1 MKKNVKNLFG
11 GLIVTITFVMGI
23 TGCGNNKDENKQ
35 LSLVSLD
42 INPSIELFVNN
53 DGIIQ
58 NVNGINDEAKN
69 ILKDLDLSNDSLE
82 EGISEIIEE
91 TIEKGYIKNIEENDI
106 LVSIDG
112 TSVDQ
117 TLILREKTKTAI
129 DETLKE
135 NSLKANLVT
144 QEIEV
149 TDDIINKA
157 MEKNISVG
165 KLYAIEQ
172 INSKSNG
179 QIQDYEKTPVKDI
192 VNVGKQINVFDD
204 DNDDKDDI
212 NDDRDDIND
221 DKNDINDD
229 RDDINDDKNDINDDR
244 DDINDDKDDINDD
257 RDDIND
263 DKDDDIAKPV
273 VQQPK
278 PTSSKPVQQ
287 KPVVNNNDDDDND
300 DNDDDSN
307 DNDDNDDD
315 NDD

>member
-58 NVNGINDEAKN
+58 NVNGINDDAKN

-91 TIEKGYIKNIEENDI
+91 TIEKGYIKNVEENDI

-157 MEKNISVG
+157 LEKNISVG

-244 DDINDDKDDINDD
+244 DDINDD
-257 RDDIND
+257 
-263 DKDDDIAKPV
+263 
-273 VQQPK
+273 
-278 PTSSKPVQQ
+278 
-287 KPVVNNNDDDDND
+287 
-300 DNDDDSN
+300 DSN

>member
-221 DKNDINDD
+221 DK
-229 RDDINDDKNDINDDR
+229 
-244 DDINDDKDDINDD
+244 
-257 RDDIND
+257 
-263 DKDDDIAKPV
+263 DDDIAKPV

>member
-204 DNDDKDDI
+204 DNDDNDDI
-212 NDDRDDIND
+212 NDDRD
-221 DKNDINDD
+221 
-229 RDDINDDKNDINDDR
+229 DINDDR

>member
-112 TSVDQ
+112 TSVYQ
-117 TLILREKTKTAI
+117 TLILREKTK
-129 DETLKE
+129 
-135 NSLKANLVT
+135 SLKKKYITKSYTCNYICHTL
-144 QEIEV
+144 ISKFN
-149 TDDIINKA
+149 IKIKK
-157 MEKNISVG
+157 KNG
-165 KLYAIEQ
+165 Y
-172 INSKSNG
+172 
-179 QIQDYEKTPVKDI
+179 
-192 VNVGKQINVFDD
+192 
-204 DNDDKDDI
+204 
-212 NDDRDDIND
+212 R
-221 DKNDINDD
+221 
-229 RDDINDDKNDINDDR
+229 
-244 DDINDDKDDINDD
+244 
-257 RDDIND
+257 
-263 DKDDDIAKPV
+263 
-273 VQQPK
+273 
-278 PTSSKPVQQ
+278 
-287 KPVVNNNDDDDND
+287 
-300 DNDDDSN
+300 
-307 DNDDNDDD
+307 
-315 NDD
+315 

>member
-204 DNDDKDDI
+204 DNDDNDDI
-212 NDDRDDIND
+212 NDDRD
-221 DKNDINDD
+221 
-229 RDDINDDKNDINDDR
+229 DINDDR

-287 KPVVNNNDDDDND
+287 KPVVNNNGDDDND

>member
-58 NVNGINDEAKN
+58 NVNGINDDAKN

-91 TIEKGYIKNIEENDI
+91 TIEKGYIKNVEENDI

-244 DDINDDKDDINDD
+244 DDINDDKDDTNDD

-263 DKDDDIAKPV
+263 DRDDDIAKPV

-278 PTSSKPVQQ
+278 PTPSKPVQQ

-307 DNDDNDDD
+307 DNDDD